1 MPNYLYILSLS
12 NLLKFTS
19 FGWGVVENKLVD
31 KKFFFKKNKDA
42 RTSKNRLKKKLGLE
56 SHSCMK
62 TNSK

>member
-42 RTSKNRLKKKLGLE
+42 RTSKNRLKKKTWTGIP
-56 SHSCMK
+56 
-62 TNSK
+62 